1 MVKARYHKLRLRFS
15 LWYSRSRN
23 SWSQW
28 WQENISSI
36 RLTKRGLLGIYLI
49 LMLLVG
55 TFFVSRFQG
64 RLGQNI
70 SLDGNSPPA
79 NQQDVNSG
87 NTPPVSGELGVE
99 PPPPQA
105 TLPQADATDG
115 ESKQPNSPSANEGT
129 TANDAG
135 GKEAVIAAVASVQLD
150 KLRFPLAGA
159 GVQNA
164 FALSAKSET
173 MGDWR
178 SHLAVDFSAP
188 SGAEVQAA
196 ATGIVSKVTTNDPYW
211 GTLVALDHGGGWS
224 TSYSNIS
231 SPTVRVGERV
241 VAGQAI
247 GQITENPPLESL
259 DALHLHFVLL
269 HNGQP
274 VDPTEKWSE

>member
-15 LWYSRSRN
+15 LWYSRTRN
-23 SWSQW
+23 SWSKW
-28 WQENISSI
+28 WQENVSSI

-55 TFFVSRFQG
+55 TFFMSRFQG

-70 SLDGNSPPA
+70 SLDGNPPPA

-87 NTPPVSGELGVE
+87 NAPPVSGVLGVE
-99 PPPPQA
+99 PPLSHAIPPQS
-105 TLPQADATDG
+105 DATDG
-115 ESKQPNSPSANEGT
+115 QATQPNSTSASEGA

-135 GKEAVIAAVASVQLD
+135 GKEAVAPVVAPVQLD
-150 KLRFPLAGA
+150 QLHFPLVGA
-159 GVQNA
+159 NVQNA
-164 FALSAKSET
+164 FALSAKSKT

-178 SHLAVDFSAP
+178 SHLAVDFSAQT
-188 SGAEVQAA
+188 GAEVQAA
-196 ATGIVSKVTTNDPYW
+196 AAGVVSKVTANDPYW
-211 GTLVALDHGGGWS
+211 GTIVTLDHGGGWS

-269 HNGQP
+269 HDGQP